1 MSRRW
6 EAILF
11 GWPFLQMA
19 NWLLVS
25 GRVCFPPK
33 KWHRSSWFQSW
44 KVAGAYR
51 LQELHFSSDHQG
63 VFRSWILRQKKGS
76 QQGRPFQK
84 KLHSG
89 KLHILNPIMELWF
102 RWASFSI
109 FWVIFRFQPLIFQGV
124 TFSIFGGCKSQMFQ
138 WSMFKNW
145 VVVLTIF
152 YFQPYLGKFPILTN
166 IFQRGW
172 NHQIEKTGAFFFWC
186 FAHRIHR
193 GFGFSLSFR
202 KK

>member
-25 GRVCFPPK
+25 GRVCSPQKMASKFMP
-33 KWHRSSWFQSW
+33 QSW

-63 VFRSWILRQKKGS
+63 VFRSWIL

-84 KLHSG
+84 KLCSG
-89 KLHILNPIMELWF
+89 KLHILKPIMELWF
-102 RWASFSI
+102 RWVSISI
-109 FWVIFRFQPLIFQGV
+109 FWVIFWFQPLIFPGV

-152 YFQPYLGKFPILTN
+152 YFQPYLGKIPILTN

-172 NHQIEKTGAFFFWC
+172 NHQLEKTGAFFLWC
-186 FAHRIHR
+186 FAHRIHC